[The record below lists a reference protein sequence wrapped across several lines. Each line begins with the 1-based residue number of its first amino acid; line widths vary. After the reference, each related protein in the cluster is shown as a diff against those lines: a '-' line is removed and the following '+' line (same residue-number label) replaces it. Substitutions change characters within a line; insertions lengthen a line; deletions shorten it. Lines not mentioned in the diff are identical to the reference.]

1 MPRNYVDKDFER
13 ERLVH
18 QYIQALDQGDTDAIA
33 VVLEAALDD
42 PELDRIIE
50 EIHLSYQEE
59 LQLPSTITDAEV
71 VRELVH
77 KYLPSAFKEQEVENE
92 LLTVGEV
99 AAYLQAKGR
108 ILAIDKE
115 ANVSLLNSTVA
126 LPEELNVQAIKQL
139 ASELGIKASDR
150 YWRSFRDTAIALE
163 MGRGQMEAQ
172 LMAARKKRTQ
182 RNKRA
187 DQGSGVTSTTDS
199 FQEERP

>member
-18 QYIQALDQGDTDAIA
+18 HYTRALDQGDADGIA

-50 EIHLSYQEE
+50 EIHLSFQEE
-59 LQLPSTITDAEV
+59 LRLPSTATDVEI

-77 KYLPSAFKEQEVENE
+77 KHLPSAFEEQEVEDE
-92 LLTVGEV
+92 LLTVGEI
-99 AAYLQAKGR
+99 AACLQAKGR
-108 ILAIDKE
+108 ILPIDKE
-115 ANVSLLNSTVA
+115 ANVRLLSSTVA

-139 ASELGIKASDR
+139 ASELGVNASDR

-163 MGRGQMEAQ
+163 MGRGQIQAQ
-172 LMAARKKRTQ
+172 LMAAREKRTQ

-187 DQGSGVTSTTDS
+187 NQGSGMTSTTDLS
-199 FQEERP
+199 QEEKP